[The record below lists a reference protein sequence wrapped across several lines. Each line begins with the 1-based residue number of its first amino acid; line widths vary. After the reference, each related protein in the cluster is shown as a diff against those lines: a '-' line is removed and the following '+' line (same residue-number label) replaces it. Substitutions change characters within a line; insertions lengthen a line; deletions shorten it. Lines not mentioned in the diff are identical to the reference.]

1 MTPILLAVLG
11 YVGVQL
17 LVGMWVSRN
26 INTETDYL
34 LAGRGLGMS
43 FATLSLFAT
52 WFGAETCLGAAG
64 AVYAGGLGGG
74 KADPFG
80 YTGCLLLMGLVF
92 AAVMRRTRAVTIG
105 DVFRERFSPWVEQL
119 VVVMTVPA
127 SILWGA
133 AQIRA
138 MGQVLSTLSHYSL
151 GITIPFA
158 AAVVVIYTVSGG
170 LKADVATD
178 FIQGFALIAG
188 IALLGFAVVTHMG
201 GPAAAWAHVRPSQL
215 SFAVPGESGLAGHLE
230 PWLVP
235 ILGSVTAQEMAS
247 RVLACKDER
256 IAKRSS
262 LAAGAMYLVVGLMPV
277 GLGLLGAG
285 LLPGLADPEQVLP
298 RLAQI
303 HLHPLGV
310 VLFTG
315 ALFSAILS
323 TVDSNLLSASALV
336 SHNVILRLWK
346 VADDRKRVRISRL
359 ATLAAGLIAYS
370 LAFSRDS
377 VYRLVEESSA
387 FGGAGMFVA
396 MTFGLLTRFGGRWAG
411 LAAMATGIGT
421 QIAGTYLL
429 GWRTPFTTS
438 LVIST
443 VAYVAVAFAEQAA
456 GTSRAERAPASG

>member
-11 YVGVQL
+11 YVALQL
-17 LVGMWVSRN
+17 LIGMWVSRN

-34 LAGRGLGMS
+34 LAGRGLGTS

-80 YTGCLLLMGLVF
+80 YTGCLLLMGAVF
-92 AAVMRRTRAVTIG
+92 AVALRRTGAVTIG

-138 MGQVLSTLSHYSL
+138 MGQVLSTLSHFQL

-158 AAVVVIYTVSGG
+158 AAVVMIYTISGG

-188 IALLGFAVVTHMG
+188 LALLGFAVVTHMG
-201 GPAAAWAHVRPSQL
+201 GPAAAWAHIRPAQL
-215 SFAVPGESGLAGHLE
+215 SFAVPGERGFAGHLE

-247 RVLACKDER
+247 RVLACKDSR
-256 IAKRSS
+256 VAKRSS
-262 LAAGAMYLVVGLMPV
+262 LLAGTMYLFVGLIPV
-277 GLGLLGAG
+277 LLGLLGAG
-285 LLPGLADPEQVLP
+285 LLPGLADPEQILP
-298 RLAQI
+298 RLAQL

-336 SHNVILRLWK
+336 SHNVVMRVWN
-346 VADDRKRVRISRL
+346 VTDERKRLRISRL
-359 ATLAAGLIAYS
+359 CTLSAGLIAYA

-411 LAAMATGIGT
+411 LAAMATGIAT
-421 QIAGTYLL
+421 QLVGTYLL

-443 VAYVAVAFAEQAA
+443 VAYVTVALAEQAA
-456 GTSRAERAPASG
+456 GKPRAERSPVAG